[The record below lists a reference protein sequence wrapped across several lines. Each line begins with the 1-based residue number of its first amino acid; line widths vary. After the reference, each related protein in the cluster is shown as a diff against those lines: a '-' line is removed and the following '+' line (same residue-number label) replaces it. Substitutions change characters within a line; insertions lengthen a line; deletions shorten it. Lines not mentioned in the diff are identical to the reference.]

1 MDRLIATLLLEA
13 KNAPPETVEGSVAPK
28 AARLHEP

>member
-1 MDRLIATLLLEA
+1 MDRLIATLLEA
-13 KNAPPETVEGSVAPK
+13 KNVPLEIGDGSMAPK